1 MRQAF
6 ENYITHCCSAAS
18 PVYVDMWACL
28 SAEGQAST
36 TILPQISHL
45 SWLLFTLFLQCSQRP
60 KYWGHTIVAPYLEV
74 VYPLPSAKHPWGQ
87 TPSKT
92 REWMSIK
99 ALTDRWWQG
108 SCQTEHTD
116 EIRISLISWGVTN
129 QFGGIWTCCLPL
141 GCCIH
146 DFLKTIW
153 VGLFDGVML
162 WVGGLGMSL
171 GAMAQDAL

>member
-6 ENYITHCCSAAS
+6 ENDITHCYSTAS

-28 SAEGQAST
+28 SAEVQTCT

-45 SWLLFTLFLQCSQRP
+45 SPLLFTLFLQYSQWP
-60 KYWGHTIVAPYLEV
+60 KYWGHTIVALYLEV
-74 VYPLPSAKHPWGQ
+74 VYPPASGKHPWGQ
-87 TPSKT
+87 TPSET
-92 REWMSIK
+92 REWVSTK

-108 SCQTEHTD
+108 SCQTEHTG
-116 EIRISLISWGVTN
+116 EIRISLISSGVTN
-129 QFGGIWTCCLPL
+129 QFGRIWTCSLPRS
-141 GCCIH
+141 GCIH
-146 DFLKTIW
+146 DVLKTIW